1 MRRVA
6 KSYISANLFNMWL
19 IKGSWISLSGSNLR
33 QYDALAEIYE
43 KKKKNSDREYT

>member
-6 KSYISANLFNMWL
+6 KSYIFANLFNMWL
-19 IKGSWISLSGSNLR
+19 IKGSWICLSGSNLR

-43 KKKKNSDREYT
+43 KKLDKEYM